1 MTLTDQLEK
10 RMETK
15 QPAAKEGK
23 KKKGVFTLILTQE
36 VDELHSAHR
45 SLM

>member
-15 QPAAKEGK
+15 QPAAKEEK
-23 KKKGVFTLILTQE
+23 KKKKRAF
-36 VDELHSAHR
+36 HSDTNTR
-45 SLM
+45 S

>member
-15 QPAAKEGK
+15 QPAAKEEK
-23 KKKGVFTLILTQE
+23 KRAF
-36 VDELHSAHR
+36 HSDTNTR
-45 SLM
+45 S